1 MLANT
6 TGLHDLKRF
15 DYFDWEHIPI
25 TKYDALSA
33 AATKSCFLY
42 WAKYLKLGSFAWY
55 EKPFKPSKRGFEI
68 TARQI
73 DLFYE

>member
-6 TGLHDLKRF
+6 TGLHDLKKF

-25 TKYDALSA
+25 SKTDALSA

-42 WAKYLKLGSFAWY
+42 
-55 EKPFKPSKRGFEI
+55 
-68 TARQI
+68 
-73 DLFYE
+73 